1 MTHVLYFGKTLANLQ
16 TESLGSQQ
24 QILTLK
30 QQTLFEIQVHNQIKK
45 MIVIDCLSVNNIFQQ
60 IMLSYLKSYRFP
72 SPKQL
77 FRYKFRYDPDLNKK
91 SDIKERFTQINQAY
105 NQLKQRKFHKKV
117 EEERQFDKISS
128 AQSVEEFNDKYFDST
143 L

>member
-1 MTHVLYFGKTLANLQ
+1 MLEQNR
-16 TESLGSQQ
+16 
-24 QILTLK
+24 LK
-30 QQTLFEIQVHNQIKK
+30 IHINY
-45 MIVIDCLSVNNIFQQ
+45 IFQ
-60 IMLSYLKSYRFP
+60 STKN
-72 SPKQL
+72 
-77 FRYKFRYDPDLNKK
+77 DPDLNKK